1 MDPLPRPSPRP
12 SPPPETPSS
21 VTFRRGDLTKDIAR
35 FGIKVNKGV
44 TVRMVARANKKVS
57 RENKGKSK
65 LRFHSTPEGGV
76 IIPLESGYVYVSN
89 AKVEGGKGGVYGM
102 YFDDDDNVVDYKML
116 LTGTSRNRPGGSTPW
131 GTFVS
136 CEKSGC
142 WQLDPDPSG
151 AHHSKPEITKLG
163 GNRNNYVAC
172 DDRNPSQP
180 IFFVTVDHK
189 SGALGRY
196 IPRPVF
202 PVANWDSLHAR
213 GGKTEYLVFLDDRK
227 FIWSANKERGRVSQQ
242 NHYPMAEGVSFSGG
256 LLYFV
261 SKRNLYVL
269 DLDKGTYRTSSTSD
283 YSLYNGEFK
292 HAPDQLVRND
302 GEFLYFTESGGGTPG
317 VYSIDAA
324 GQSYAIFEAY
334 DSKYFNDKTTGLA
347 FSPDGTRM
355 YACFQD
361 CGCKV
366 PGKNDCGCLLVF
378 RRDDGLSFDGMT
390 MGIKFRSLKTEEA
403 V

>member
-1 MDPLPRPSPRP
+1 M
-12 SPPPETPSS
+12 SS
-21 VTFRRGDLTKDIAR
+21 L
-35 FGIKVNKGV
+35 
-44 TVRMVARANKKVS
+44 S
-57 RENKGKSK
+57 
-65 LRFHSTPEGGV
+65 
-76 IIPLESGYVYVSN
+76 
-89 AKVEGGKGGVYGM
+89 GKGGVYGM

-116 LTGTSRNRPGGSTPW
+116 LTGTSRNRPGGLSLVFSKTMNEKHVLFTKFVFLLLLVAGSTPW

-142 WQLDPDPSG
+142 WQLDPDPLG

-269 DLDKGTYRTSSTSD
+269 DLDKG
-283 YSLYNGEFK
+283 K
-292 HAPDQLVRND
+292 
-302 GEFLYFTESGGGTPG
+302 
-317 VYSIDAA
+317 I
-324 GQSYAIFEAY
+324 
-334 DSKYFNDKTTGLA
+334 SKTA
-347 FSPDGTRM
+347 
-355 YACFQD
+355 
-361 CGCKV
+361 
-366 PGKNDCGCLLVF
+366 
-378 RRDDGLSFDGMT
+378 
-390 MGIKFRSLKTEEA
+390 
-403 V
+403 